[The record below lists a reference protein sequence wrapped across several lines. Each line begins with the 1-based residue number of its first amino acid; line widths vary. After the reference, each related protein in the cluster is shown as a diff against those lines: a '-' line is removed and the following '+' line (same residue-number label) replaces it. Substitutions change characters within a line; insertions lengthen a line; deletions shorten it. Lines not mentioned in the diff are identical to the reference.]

1 MPEPHEGPDS
11 LEGMAFQLLLQKVT
25 GLERAMQSIPP
36 LLKKIIDQLEAQTT
50 QPDVEVATYAQL
62 YPELEGETPE
72 AAATADTEMSTAGAD
87 NTPALPVRRRRRPW
101 HWFLRE
107 GA

>member
-36 LLKKIIDQLEAQTT
+36 LLKKIIDQLEAQAK
-50 QPDVEVATYAQL
+50 QPDVQVATYAQL
-62 YPELEGETPE
+62 YPELEEAVVVQETGPDVPPAAPLPE
-72 AAATADTEMSTAGAD
+72 
-87 NTPALPVRRRRRPW
+87 RPRPPRGFW
-101 HWFLRE
+101 RWFVKE
-107 GA
+107 